1 MSSISYQMNNSYFKE
16 KNMIKENISQDFR
29 SKNIDKTRNYF
40 IEDIKQNDLMSKNH
54 KNVCTALNHREHLL
68 WFCS

>member
-1 MSSISYQMNNSYFKE
+1 MNNNYFKE

-40 IEDIKQNDLMSKNH
+40 IEDIKQNDLMSKSH

-68 WFCS
+68 